1 MAVPFSRKFRIL
13 APCVVGSDVKCQAL
27 AAGLVQNRSLWRL
40 SLSEFGS
47 NLWGPWPPGLQ
58 APVGVPLGVGCGG
71 GRGGQALEEAE
82 KIKQEWGDDFEIW
95 WQLGAQKGPKYFQ
108 YELPSDDMIHDSI

>member
-1 MAVPFSRKFRIL
+1 MVE
-13 APCVVGSDVKCQAL
+13 VG
-27 AAGLVQNRSLWRL
+27 
-40 SLSEFGS
+40 
-47 NLWGPWPPGLQ
+47 
-58 APVGVPLGVGCGG
+58 
-71 GRGGQALEEAE
+71 GGQALEEAE